1 MSAIL
6 HLRIGEHLEVVD
18 LAKCDNA
25 RLRQLAGQLYVET
38 AQIKAHLELSGQARQ
53 DPRNSLDWEQRARA
67 ALLIKQEQVTA
78 IEREQSRR
86 QERAERSTTEHQFL
100 RTAKE
105 RLPKALFDQLFNA
118 AETAARKTRLHGG
131 PRG

>member
-25 RLRQLAGQLYVET
+25 RLRQLAGHLYVET
-38 AQIKAHLELSGQARQ
+38 AQIEVHLAHGG
-53 DPRNSLDWEQRARA
+53 SLDWEERARA
-67 ALLIKQEQVTA
+67 ALAIKQEQVAA
-78 IEREQSRR
+78 IEREQARR
-86 QERAERSTTEHQFL
+86 QERAERSTTEYQFL

-105 RLPKALFDQLFNA
+105 RLPNALFEQLFTA
-118 AETAARKTRLHGG
+118 AETAARKARLHGG
-131 PRG
+131 PRD